1 MMLLPWATATVTA
14 TSPFVWPD
22 QWSAIQE
29 VHMTSG
35 NFTGAFQ
42 VGKMVYD
49 YTNLRT
55 REDQALIS
63 GPSVKTGFT
72 SDNMTEWFH
81 GSKWYYMD
89 WTTGT
94 W

>member
-63 GPSVKTGFT
+63 GPPLP
-72 SDNMTEWFH
+72 
-81 GSKWYYMD
+81 
-89 WTTGT
+89 T
-94 W
+94 WPTIGACWVPR